1 MGQGEPSPIDPDRE
15 PLTRNDLVRRSGLSS
30 LQLEALIAHGLIAA
44 VADTSSDL
52 FPGWAL
58 PAGIEARQLLELGFE
73 PRHLRQVRLA
83 VEREADMLG
92 QMLGPPL
99 GSAQNEVRSRAQQSL
114 EDGTEAVASLHRIL
128 LGARLGELLAE

>member
-1 MGQGEPSPIDPDRE
+1 LA
-15 PLTRNDLVRRSGLSS
+15 PLE
-30 LQLEALIAHGLIAA
+30 LEALIAHGLISA
-44 VADTSSDL
+44 VDASGEL

-83 VEREADMLG
+83 VEREADMLD
-92 QMLGPPL
+92 QMLGAPL
-99 GSAQNEVRSRAQQSL
+99 GSAQNEVRARAHQSL

-128 LGARLGELLAE
+128 LGARLGEMLAE